1 MAKVYCTMTDC
12 KYCGRKS
19 ATRQLANGKPL
30 YTCKRE
36 TVVIYEPIDW
46 DDEYYLTYGQKQ
58 AKCAAYESTEESEEE
73 RMNLE

>member
-19 ATRQLANGKPL
+19 SSRELENGKPL

-36 TVVIYEPIDW
+36 TVVIYEPLDW
-46 DDEYYLTYGQKQ
+46 DDEYYLTYGHKQ
-58 AKCAAYESTEESEEE
+58 ALCGAYESTEDPEEE
-73 RMNLE
+73 RMSLE